1 MKSSHGWSGE
11 RLNAERI
18 GCTAPADCGGTG
30 ATNPSARRP
39 GDEHLGDHVPA
50 RPTSTVA
57 SATTALNGES
67 DPAQSSRRGFAAL
80 TLGAVGVVFGDIGTS
95 PLYAL
100 REALA
105 HSRPVGPPHIAVLG
119 VVSLI
124 LWTLT
129 LIVTV
134 KYVAFLMR
142 ADNRGEGGPVALMAL
157 AQRALGRPS
166 SLLFLL
172 GIVGVSLF
180 YGDGMITPAFSVLSA
195 VEGLKSAPMLGHLLS
210 PYVLAIAAGIL
221 VGLFLAQARG
231 TQSVA
236 TFFGPIM
243 SVWFIALA
251 ALGIFHIKDDL
262 SILRAVSPYWA
273 VRFLVENGFVG
284 FVILGSVFLAVTG
297 AEALYADM
305 GHFGKAP
312 IRAAWIFL
320 VFPCLAINYLG
331 QGALVLHHPHA
342 RLNPFFEMVPHF
354 AYWPVLVLATA
365 AAVIA
370 SQAVISGTFSLT
382 RQAVQLGLVPR
393 LEIKRTSETQSGQIF
408 VPTVNGI
415 MIVGVLLLLGIF
427 QNSHRLASAY
437 GVAVT
442 GTMFISTLLA
452 WVVARYLWKWGWW
465 RAAAL
470 LAPLAFMDAVFL
482 SSNLLKIVEGAWVP
496 LACGTGSVIVM
507 WTWSRG
513 VRILTDKTRA
523 DSLPLTDLCE
533 MLSRR
538 APFRTTGTAVFLTAN
553 PDVAP
558 IALMHNL
565 KHNKV
570 LHERNVI
577 LTIDTAETPYVKDE
591 DRVRIEPIN
600 DDFKRVIM
608 TYGFM
613 ESPNVPKSLTKCR
626 ALGLKFDIMSTSF
639 FMGRRSIVPDVRS
652 GMPLWQDHLF
662 IFLMKNAA
670 NPTDFF
676 NIPPGRA
683 VELGTQ
689 VTV

>member
-1 MKSSHGWSGE
+1 M
-11 RLNAERI
+11 
-18 GCTAPADCGGTG
+18 G
-30 ATNPSARRP
+30 A
-39 GDEHLGDHVPA
+39 HVPA
-50 RPTSTVA
+50 DSAATDLTSAPGGEAESGEGSAA
-57 SATTALNGES
+57 SLG
-67 DPAQSSRRGFAAL
+67 RRGFAAL

-95 PLYAL
+95 PLYAM
-100 REALA
+100 REALH
-105 HSRPVGPPHIAVLG
+105 HSRPIGPPHVAVLG

-166 SLLFLL
+166 AALFFL

-195 VEGLKSAPMLGHLLS
+195 VEGLKNAPMLGHILS
-210 PYVLAIAAGIL
+210 PYVLAIAVGIL
-221 VGLFLAQARG
+221 VGLFLAQVRG
-231 TQSVA
+231 TQGVA
-236 TFFGPIM
+236 TFFGPVM
-243 SVWFIALA
+243 VVWFVVLAL
-251 ALGIFHIKDDL
+251 LGVYHIGEDL
-262 SILRAVSPYWA
+262 SVLRAVNPYWA
-273 VRFLVENGFVG
+273 GKFLIENGFVG

-312 IRAAWIFL
+312 IRAAWFIL
-320 VFPCLAINYLG
+320 VFPCLALNYLG

-342 RLNPFFEMVPHF
+342 RANPFFDMVPHF

-393 LEIKRTSETQSGQIF
+393 LEIRRTSETQSGQIF
-408 VPTVNGI
+408 VPTVNGV
-415 MIVGVLLLLGIF
+415 MIVGVLLLLGVF
-427 QNSHRLASAY
+427 QTSHRLASAY

-452 WVVARYLWKWGWW
+452 WVVVRHMWKWGRL
-465 RAAAL
+465 RATAL
-470 LAPLAFMDAVFL
+470 LLPLAMMDAVFL
-482 SSNLLKIVEGAWVP
+482 SSNLLKIPEGAWVP
-496 LACGTGSVIVM
+496 LACGVGSVIVM

-523 DSLPLTDLCE
+523 DSLPLNDLCE

-577 LTIDTAETPYVKDE
+577 LTIDTAESPYVKDE

-600 DDFKRVIM
+600 DDFKRVIL

-613 ESPNVPKSLTKCR
+613 ESPNVPKTLTKCR
-626 ALGLKFDIMSTSF
+626 TLGLKFDIMSTSF
-639 FMGRRSIVPDVRS
+639 FMGRRSLVPDERS
-652 GMPLWQDHLF
+652 GMPPWQDHLF

-676 NIPPGRA
+676 RIPPGRA

>member
-1 MKSSHGWSGE
+1 
-11 RLNAERI
+11 LD
-18 GCTAPADCGGTG
+18 APLPPEPVLSIPA
-30 ATNPSARRP
+30 P
-39 GDEHLGDHVPA
+39 GD
-50 RPTSTVA
+50 
-57 SATTALNGES
+57 GEPS
-67 DPAQSSRRGFAAL
+67 DLEPPPIRRRGFTAL

-105 HSRPVGPPHIAVLG
+105 HSRPVGPPHVAVLG

-134 KYVAFLMR
+134 KYIVFLMQ

-157 AQRALGRPS
+157 AQRAVGRPS
-166 SLLFLL
+166 TGLFFM
-172 GIVGVSLF
+172 GIIGVSLF
-180 YGDGMITPAFSVLSA
+180 YGDGVITPAFSVLSA
-195 VEGLKSAPMLGHLLS
+195 VEGLKDAPHMGQPLG
-210 PYVLAIAAGIL
+210 PYGLPIAAGIL
-221 VGLFLAQARG
+221 VALFLGQANG
-231 TQSVA
+231 TQRVA
-236 TFFGPIM
+236 SLFGPVMGLWFLTLAVLGGINLSHDF
-243 SVWFIALA
+243 SV
-251 ALGIFHIKDDL
+251 
-262 SILRAVSPYWA
+262 LRAVNPYWA
-273 VRFLVENGFVG
+273 GRFLAENGFVG

-305 GHFGKAP
+305 GHFGKRP
-312 IRAAWIFL
+312 IRAAWAM
-320 VFPCLAINYLG
+320 VFPCLALNYLG
-331 QGALVLHHPHA
+331 QGARVLGHA
-342 RLNPFFEMVPHF
+342 ASRTNPFFDMVPHS
-354 AYWPVLVLATA
+354 AYWPVLLLATA

-370 SQAVISGTFSLT
+370 SQAVITGAFSMT
-382 RQAVQLGLVPR
+382 RQAVQLGLLPR
-393 LEIKRTSETQSGQIF
+393 IEIKRTSETQSGQIF
-408 VPTVNGI
+408 VPAVNGM

-427 QNSHRLASAY
+427 QSSHRLASAY

-452 WVVARYLWKWGWW
+452 YVVARHLWRWSRL
-465 RAAAL
+465 RAMAL
-470 LAPLAFMDAVFL
+470 LTPIALVDAIFL
-482 SSNLLKIVEGAWVP
+482 SSNLLKIADGAWLP
-496 LACGTGSVIVM
+496 LAFGMGLVIVM

-523 DSLPLTDLCE
+523 DSLPLSDLCAI
-533 MLSRR
+533 LARR
-538 APFRTTGTAVFLTAN
+538 PPHRTPGTAMFLTAN
-553 PDVAP
+553 PDLAP

-570 LHERNVI
+570 LHDRNVI
-577 LTIDTAETPYVKDE
+577 LTIQTAETPRVKE
-591 DRVRIEPIN
+591 KDRVRVEPIN
-600 DDFKRVIM
+600 NDFKRVIL

-613 ESPNVPKSLTKCR
+613 ESPNVPRTLTKCR
-626 ALGLKFDIMSTSF
+626 SLGLKFDIMSTSF
-639 FMGRRSIVPDVRS
+639 FMGRRSLVPDTRS

-676 NIPPGRA
+676 KIPPGRA